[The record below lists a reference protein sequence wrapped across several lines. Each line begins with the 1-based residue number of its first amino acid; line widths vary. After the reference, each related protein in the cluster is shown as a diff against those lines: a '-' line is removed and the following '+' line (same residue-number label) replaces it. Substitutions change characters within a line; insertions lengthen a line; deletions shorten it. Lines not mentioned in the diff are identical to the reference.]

1 MTNFFSGQRS
11 MARTIEDCALALNIT
26 GVQDND
32 DWHSV
37 RHKIDI
43 NYLTNLN
50 KPLKDLK
57 IAYSFDFNGM

>member
-1 MTNFFSGQRS
+1 
-11 MARTIEDCALALNIT
+11 MARTIEDCALALNII

-43 NYLTNLN
+43 NYLINLN
-50 KPLKDLK
+50 KPIKDLK